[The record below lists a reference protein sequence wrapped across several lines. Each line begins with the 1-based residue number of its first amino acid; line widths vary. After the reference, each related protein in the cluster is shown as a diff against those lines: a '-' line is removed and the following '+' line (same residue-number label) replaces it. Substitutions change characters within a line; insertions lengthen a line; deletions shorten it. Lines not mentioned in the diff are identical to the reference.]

1 VDRGH
6 VTLQNFKF
14 KQNNTSDN
22 YRYYINLF
30 LKVFPCGKSSTGDHR
45 CDQAS

>member
-1 VDRGH
+1 M
-6 VTLQNFKF
+6 TLQNFKF

-30 LKVFPCGKSSTGDHR
+30 LKVFPCGKSTTTRQLTG
-45 CDQAS
+45 